1 MLFKHKLGVLAMS
14 GDRQSQKAGDNSQL
28 MQAGTINI
36 YNNGIDEKRAREICA
51 ETYAVAR
58 RDFTADAYA
67 CANERVQKFEDS
79 LLPKIQQIEG
89 ALSVFADP
97 SFQFLLTSAQRTA
110 AATEREADYDM
121 LSELLVCR
129 IAKGQARKNRAGIS
143 RAVEIINQI
152 DDDALCALT
161 VVHAVNKF
169 VPVSNSC
176 KAGMKALADLFEKL
190 IYMEL
195 PVGADWIDHLDILDA
210 IRIDSSSSFKK
221 IEDYYPP
228 RLSGYSAAGIC
239 VDSENY
245 KQAITLLSEV
255 GLNSAILIPNELLEN
270 YVRLPV
276 VEKSAIKKLIISRN
290 IMIGGSILNQ
300 DTPINESEIS
310 ALEAV
315 WNLYN
320 TDEDINKKAISAFM
334 NEWDSHP
341 SLKRLHVWWDSLP
354 IAFSITHV
362 GTVLAH
368 TNARRCDKLI
378 PELPLAT

>member
-14 GDRQSQKAGDNSQL
+14 GDRQSQKAGDSSQL

-89 ALSVFADP
+89 ALSTFADP

-121 LSELLVCR
+121 LVELLICR
-129 IAKGQARKNRAGIS
+129 ITKGQVRKNRAGIS
-143 RAVEIINQI
+143 RAIEIIDQV

-161 VVHAVNKF
+161 VFHAVNKF
-169 VPVSNSC
+169 IPASNSC
-176 KAGMKALADLFEKL
+176 KAGIKVLADLFEKL
-190 IYMEL
+190 MYMEL
-195 PVGADWIDHLDILDA
+195 PVGTGWIDHLDILDA
-210 IRIDSSSSFKK
+210 VRIDSAHSFKK
-221 IEDYYPP
+221 IEDYYPA
-228 RLSGYSAAGIC
+228 RLSGYSAVGIHI
-239 VDSENY
+239 DSENY
-245 KQAITLLSEV
+245 KRATALLTEV
-255 GLNSAILIPNELLEN
+255 GLDSATLIPNELLDN

-276 VEKSAIKKLIISRN
+276 VEKCAIKKLKMSRN
-290 IMIGGSILNQ
+290 VLSEGSVVKQ
-300 DTPINESEIS
+300 DSLINESEIS

-315 WNLYN
+315 WDLYD
-320 TDEDINKKAISAFM
+320 TDENMKKKAVSMFM
-334 NEWDSHP
+334 KEWDSYP
-341 SLKRLHVWWDSLP
+341 SLKKLHTWWDALP
-354 IAFSITHV
+354 LTFEITHV

-368 TNARRCDKLI
+368 TNARRCDKSI